1 MREVDLVAGENAFPT
16 LFDESRMLP
25 EVLMMN
31 EPDPRGRSNW

>member
-1 MREVDLVAGENAFPT
+1 MREVDFMAGENAFST
-16 LFDESRMLP
+16 LSDESRVLP